1 MTDDLTPLRLR
12 RRPTAA
18 QPLLGLTL
26 LVVEDSR
33 FASEAVRL
41 LAMRSGARLRR
52 ADCLASARR
61 HLAVFRPAAVL
72 VDPGLPDGCGT
83 DLIAELRAG
92 DVAPPAILAVTGDP
106 AAAERARAAGA
117 DDVMVKPLPGLAA
130 FQSTLLALL
139 PEEMRPAGPRAAEAG
154 AARPDGIALQDDL
167 AHAADVLDGAGGAR
181 SMGYAAQFLASVARA
196 AEDARLAEA
205 AGALAA
211 SLAAGRS
218 PEAERGHLRQLL
230 HARLSARR
238 AI

>member
-72 VDPGLPDGCGT
+72 VDLGLPDGCGT

-106 AAAERARAAGA
+106 AAADRARQAGAAG
-117 DDVMVKPLPGLAA
+117 VIVKPLPGLAA
-130 FQSTLLALL
+130 FQSILLAHL
-139 PEEMRPAGPRAAEAG
+139 PEAVRPAGPRVAEAG
-154 AARPDGIALQDDL
+154 APRPDSIALQDDL
-167 AHAADVLDGAGGAR
+167 AHAAEVLDGPGDTGA
-181 SMGYAAQFLASVARA
+181 MGYVAQFLASVART
-196 AEDARLAEA
+196 AEDSGLAEA
-205 AGALAA
+205 AGALAS
-211 SLAAGRS
+211 SLAAGTS
-218 PEAERGHLRQLL
+218 PEAARGRLRQLL
-230 HARLSARR
+230 QARLSERG

>member
-12 RRPTAA
+12 RRPTPA

-72 VDPGLPDGCGT
+72 VDLGLPDGCGT

-106 AAAERARAAGA
+106 AAAERARQAGA
-117 DDVMVKPLPGLAA
+117 ADVLVKPLPPLAA
-130 FQSTLLALL
+130 FQSAILAHL
-139 PEEMRPAGPRAAEAG
+139 PEDMRPVGPRAAEGG
-154 AARPDGIALQDDL
+154 APRPDGIALQDDL
-167 AHAADVLDGAGGAR
+167 AHAAAVLDGPGGAGE
-181 SMGYAAQFLASVARA
+181 MNYAAQFLASLARA
-196 AEDARLAEA
+196 AEDTGLAEE

-218 PEAERGHLRQLL
+218 PEAARGHLRRILQ
-230 HARLSARR
+230 ARMSERR